1 MNGKVNSYN
10 SKWLTVELIHS
21 LPSSCMVIRNSN
33 AVGKYLS
40 SCGQASVERGF
51 FVNRIC
57 DLSMADVPFSNDL
70 LKSCKLSCSRY
81 INAFELKKFDKIEN
95 EKSQKRRIKMDKIAD
110 VKEKKCAVESFIEDM
125 EIDIEKFS
133 FETEKEEE

>member
-1 MNGKVNSYN
+1 
-10 SKWLTVELIHS
+10 
-21 LPSSCMVIRNSN
+21 
-33 AVGKYLS
+33 
-40 SCGQASVERGF
+40 
-51 FVNRIC
+51 
-57 DLSMADVPFSNDL
+57 MADVPFSNDL
-70 LKSCKLSCSRY
+70 LKSCKLSRSRY

-133 FETEKEEE
+133 FETEKEEK